1 MRPAGNFNPE
11 WGYLA
16 PVPGF
21 MRTLRIALVAGTVGA
36 SAGAA
41 VVFSLVDRPAAEESV
56 ASRTL
61 VRATPAA
68 SIPVAVAPA
77 PSASDAPAAPVSIS
91 APLALANASNPS
103 PAVNQS
109 PAVNPSAAADERS
122 ASAPASHPA
131 NAAAALA
138 EIDADQRYG
147 PGPGCRAGG
156 QGHGDV
162 AGVRT
167 KEAGQTGPRHAAIR
181 LERDVCAAA
190 VRRGEGSGRRLLRPS
205 QRILGR
211 RMFGGTAAFAIWILF
226 GNVTLSAK
234 VKAPPAEQGG
244 RCRAVKRQTLSGC

>member
-138 EIDADQRYG
+138 ESTPI
-147 PGPGCRAGG
+147 
-156 QGHGDV
+156 GDTAPV
-162 AGVRT
+162 
-167 KEAGQTGPRHAAIR
+167 Q
-181 LERDVCAAA
+181 AAA
-190 VRRGEGSGRRLLRPS
+190 PAVKVTATLPAYAPKKPAKRARVTPRYDSRGTFALLPY
-205 QRILGR
+205 
-211 RMFGGTAAFAIWILF
+211 GGARA
-226 GNVTLSAK
+226 
-234 VKAPPAEQGG
+234 QGG
-244 RCRAVKRQTLSGC
+244 DYYGLRSEY